1 MRFWDSSALVPLIVE
16 QATSARTDSWFA
28 DDPVIVVWTLTPVE
42 ITSAIRRLVREGALP
57 EKDANLAEARTDELA
72 RACHIIFNLEAVKS
86 QARRLMRLHPLRA
99 ADALQLA
106 AALEWAKGKP
116 SGRTFITLDKQLALA
131 ATREGF
137 MVLPD

>member
-1 MRFWDSSALVPLIVE
+1 
-16 QATSARTDSWFA
+16 
-28 DDPVIVVWTLTPVE
+28 
-42 ITSAIRRLVREGALP
+42 
-57 EKDANLAEARTDELA
+57 
-72 RACHIIFNLEAVKS
+72 
-86 QARRLMRLHPLRA
+86 MRLHPLRA